1 MAAANFLALSGR
13 RVTPMVRPTPPAPFL
28 KVTTMPDPLKKTRV
42 LILGA
47 GFGGTY
53 AAMRLDRTLAR
64 RADCE
69 VCLVDRD
76 NFTLFTPMLHEV
88 AASDLDPSDIVN
100 PIRKLLKHV
109 TFYEA
114 LVESIDLDA
123 RTVDISYGFPRKHR
137 TLGYDHLVIGLGSS
151 TRFFDDQTAKY
162 AIEMKTLGDA
172 LFLRNRMIGT
182 LESATVEEDP
192 AERQRLMTFVVAGG
206 GFAGVETV
214 GAMNDFLRDALRYY
228 PKVDRTLL
236 RIVLC
241 HHGEVLLPEFDPKLG
256 HYTADKLRQA
266 GIDVRLKTG
275 VKTYD
280 NQTVTLDH
288 GDPIPAGCLLWSA
301 GVAPDR
307 IVEGLPLKKEKGRI
321 VVADTMRSDERP
333 EVWVIG
339 DAAAAP
345 DSSSGGKAF
354 PATAQTA
361 IRQGPHLAKN
371 IEAVVYGGGREVKP
385 FRYKMMGQLAAI
397 GQRTGTAQIFGFR
410 FSGFLAWFMW
420 RTIYLSKLPG
430 LEKKIRVGIA
440 WGLDLFFSRDLVQIF
455 TLKDIQRVTAF
466 GLRNQLGPTSEAAPA
481 PGHDDHRPGA
491 AEPAH
496 AAAS

>member
-1 MAAANFLALSGR
+1 M
-13 RVTPMVRPTPPAPFL
+13 PEPT
-28 KVTTMPDPLKKTRV
+28 KKTKI

-53 AAMRLDRTLAR
+53 CAIRLDKTLAR

-100 PIRKLLKHV
+100 PIRRLLKHV

-123 RTVDISYGFPRKHR
+123 KRVEVSYGFPRKRR
-137 TLGYDHLVIGLGSS
+137 TLEYDQLVIGLGSS
-151 TRFFDDQTAKY
+151 TKYFDKQTEENAV
-162 AIEMKTLGDA
+162 EMKTLGDA
-172 LFLRNRMIGT
+172 LLLRNRMIGT
-182 LESATVEEDP
+182 LESAHVEEDP
-192 AERQRLMTFVVAGG
+192 VEQARLMTFVIAGG
-206 GFAGVETV
+206 GFAGVETI

-228 PKVDRTLL
+228 PKVDAKLL
-236 RIVLC
+236 KVVLC
-241 HHGEVLLPEFDPKLG
+241 HHGDVLLPEFDPKLG
-256 HYTADKLRQA
+256 RYTADKLREA

-275 VKTYD
+275 VKTFD
-280 NQTVTLDH
+280 GKTVFLDH
-288 GDPIPAGCLLWSA
+288 GDPIPAHTLLWSA

-307 IVEGLPLKKEKGRI
+307 LVEGLPLKKEKGRV
-321 VVADTMRSDERP
+321 VVADTMRSGERP

-345 DSSSGGKAF
+345 DATDGGKAF

-371 IEAVVYGGGREVKP
+371 IEAVVLGQGRDVKP
-385 FRYKMMGQLAAI
+385 FKYKMMGQLAAI
-397 GQRTGTAQIFGFR
+397 GQRKGTAQIFGFR

-420 RTIYLSKLPG
+420 RGIYLSKLPG
-430 LEKKIRVGIA
+430 LEKKLRVGIA
-440 WGLDLFFSRDLVQIF
+440 WALDLVFTRDLVQTF

-466 GLRNQLGPTSEAAPA
+466 GIRNQLGPTSQAAPA
-481 PGHDDHRPGA
+481 PGHDDGNHDHRPA
-491 AEPAH
+491 AAGRGEPAH
-496 AAAS
+496 V

>member
-1 MAAANFLALSGR
+1 MAE
-13 RVTPMVRPTPPAPFL
+13 
-28 KVTTMPDPLKKTRV
+28 TTKKTHI

-53 AAMRLDRTLAR
+53 AALRLDKTLAR
-64 RADCE
+64 RDDCE

-100 PIRKLLKHV
+100 PLRKLLRHV

-123 RTVDISYGFPRKHR
+123 RSVVISYGFPRKHR
-137 TLGYDHLVIGLGSS
+137 TLGYDHLVVGLGSS
-151 TRFFDDQTAKY
+151 TKFFDEQTRTHAV
-162 AIEMKTLGDA
+162 EMKTLGDA

-192 AERQRLMTFVVAGG
+192 EEQRRLMTFVIAGG

-228 PKVDRTLL
+228 PKVDPTML
-236 RIVLC
+236 RVVLC
-241 HHGEVLLPEFDPKLG
+241 HHGDVLLPEFDPKLG

-266 GIDVRLKTG
+266 GIDVRLQTG

-280 NQTVTLDH
+280 GRVVQLDP
-288 GDPIPAGCLLWSA
+288 GEPIPAGTLLWSA

-307 IVEGLPLKKEKGRI
+307 IVQGLPLKKNKGRI
-321 VVADTMRSDERP
+321 VVDTCMRSVDRP
-333 EVWVIG
+333 EVWGIG
-339 DAAAAP
+339 DAASVP
-345 DSSSGGKAF
+345 DVTNGDKPH
-354 PATAQTA
+354 PATAQAA
-361 IRQGPHLAKN
+361 IRQGPRLAKN
-371 IEAVVYGGGREVKP
+371 IEAVVLGTGEPRP
-385 FRYKMMGQLAAI
+385 FKYKMMGQLAAI
-397 GQRTGTAQIFGFR
+397 GQRNGTAQVFGFR

-430 LEKKIRVGIA
+430 IEKKVRVGIA

-455 TLKDIQRVTAF
+455 TLRDIQRVTAF
-466 GLRNQLGPTSEAAPA
+466 GIRNQLGPSSQAAPA
-481 PGHDDHRPGA
+481 PGHDEGQQNHDHQPATEA
-491 AEPAH
+491 ANR
-496 AAAS
+496 AATAGV